1 MTNFKRIIES
11 SQQRLGNKLVIADY
25 NVIAIKSLE
34 QYFIF
39 CCTTF
44 LIAVCSY
51 VNYWVN
57 FKRKDHMEYLL
68 M

>member
-11 SQQRLGNKLVIADY
+11 SRQRLGNKLVIADY

-34 QYFIF
+34 PYFIF
-39 CCTTF
+39 CCTF

-51 VNYWVN
+51 GNYWVN
-57 FKRKDHMEYLL
+57 FKRKDYMEYLL

>member
-11 SQQRLGNKLVIADY
+11 SQERWNNLVIADY

-34 QYFIF
+34 PYFIF
-39 CCTTF
+39 CCTF

-51 VNYWVN
+51 GNYWVN